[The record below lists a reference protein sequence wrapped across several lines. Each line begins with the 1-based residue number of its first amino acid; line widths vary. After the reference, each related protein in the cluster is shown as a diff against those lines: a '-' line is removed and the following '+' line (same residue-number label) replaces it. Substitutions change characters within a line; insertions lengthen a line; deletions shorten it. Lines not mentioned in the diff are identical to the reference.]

1 MKHKKIAVVAGVV
14 AAACIVGI
22 GAWSVHQSA
31 RGEVDK
37 SEEKAGE
44 KTGERGESTAED
56 AVCLVRTQ
64 AAVQQDLPLT
74 LTVFG
79 DVVPGKV
86 VAASFPQAG
95 QISQLLVVPGRQVHQ
110 GDVLATIVSD
120 PAAESAYAQALS
132 AANFARAELQRS
144 EDMFKLQLA
153 TQSQVDTARKALHDA
168 DANLESQKKLGGA
181 QATASL
187 LAPFDGVVTETL
199 LAQGERIQPGAAI
212 VKLGRTN
219 TLRIQFGIE
228 PAQSRTVH
236 VGMPVSFFALQDSA
250 KPTTVKLTEVQDV
263 VDPKTQLVTA
273 IAEVPQSAVPALV
286 VGMHA
291 QGAIQLGQRHLWV
304 VARQAVLNDDK
315 GAYIYQVAAGK
326 AVRVAVEKLTEN
338 ADVSG
343 IDGKL
348 DPKLPVVVLGNY
360 ELQDGMAV
368 REAAR

>member
-1 MKHKKIAVVAGVV
+1 MKRKNILVATVV
-14 AAACIVGI
+14 AACIAGL

-31 RGEVDK
+31 RGE
-37 SEEKAGE
+37 SEKAAEGA
-44 KTGERGESTAED
+44 ESKADD

-64 AAVQQDLPLT
+64 AAVQQNLPLT
-74 LTVFG
+74 LIAFG
-79 DVVPGKV
+79 DVIPGKV

-95 QISQLLVVPGRQVHQ
+95 QISQLLVVAGRQVHR
-110 GDVLATIVSD
+110 GEVLATIVSD
-120 PAAESAYAQALS
+120 PAAESAYTQAAS
-132 AANFARAELQRS
+132 AANLARAELQRS

-212 VKLGRTN
+212 VKLGRTD

-228 PAQSRTVH
+228 PSQSRGVH
-236 VGMPVSFFALQDSA
+236 TGMPVSIFALQDPT
-250 KPTTVKLTEVQDV
+250 KPSTVKLTEVQDV
-263 VDPKTQLVTA
+263 VDPKTKLVTA
-273 IAEVPQSAVPALV
+273 IAEIKQSAAPTLV
-286 VGMHA
+286 IGMHA
-291 QGAIQLGQRHLWV
+291 QGAIQLGQRRLWA
-304 VARQAVLNDDK
+304 VARQAVLTDGK
-315 GAYIYQVAAGK
+315 GAYIFQVAAGK
-326 AVRVAVEKLTEN
+326 AVRVEVEKMTET

-343 IDGKL
+343 VEGKL
-348 DPKLPVVVLGNY
+348 DPKLPVVILGNY

>member
-1 MKHKKIAVVAGVV
+1 MKHKKIAVVAVVV

-22 GAWSVHQSA
+22 GAWSFHQSA
-31 RGEVDK
+31 HGEVEKGEGKAGDRGE
-37 SEEKAGE
+37 
-44 KTGERGESTAED
+44 TTAED

-79 DVVPGKV
+79 DVLPGKV

-95 QISQLLVVPGRQVHQ
+95 QISQLLVMPGRQVHQ

-120 PAAESAYAQALS
+120 PVAESAYAQAMS

-228 PAQSRTVH
+228 PAQSRTVRA
-236 VGMPVSFFALQDSA
+236 GMPVSLFALQDAA
-250 KPTTVKLTEVQDV
+250 KPTTVKLTEVQEV
-263 VDPKTQLVTA
+263 VDPKTQLVNA

-304 VARQAVLNDDK
+304 VARQAVLSDDK